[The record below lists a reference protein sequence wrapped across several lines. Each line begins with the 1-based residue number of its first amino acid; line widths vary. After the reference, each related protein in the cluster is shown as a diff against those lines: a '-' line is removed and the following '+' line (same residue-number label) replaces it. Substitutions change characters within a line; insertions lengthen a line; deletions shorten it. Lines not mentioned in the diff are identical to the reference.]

1 MDQFTFTPAPW
12 VPVKDPAV
20 LERCRKAGPADY
32 LNHPNKNLD
41 IHIVPNTEAYW
52 VADMFTRIKESD
64 ELDRKV
70 VMITPNP
77 CPSTYQTVAELINRF
92 HVNCRNVYTFN
103 MDEWADQ
110 DGNIAPESYNAG
122 FNHSFLKYFY
132 GKIDPALRMK
142 RENLHAPT
150 NENIDHYSDLI
161 CECGDG
167 GADIC
172 YSGPGWAGHIAFID
186 PDTPEFACD
195 SIDTFVDMKARIVTL
210 NPMTIMQNSL
220 HGCFGCSGDVANVP
234 PKAATIGP
242 FDVKHAK
249 NRLETQAITTM
260 GTLSSWQR
268 MTSRLTLFG
277 PVSMQCPTSII
288 QLWPT
293 TVIVSE
299 SIAAPFGCWE
309 TVGY

>member
-64 ELDRKV
+64 EQDRKV

-92 HVNCRNVYTFN
+92 RVNCRNVYTFN

-132 GKIDPALRMK
+132 GKIDPELRMK

-161 CECGDG
+161 
-167 GADIC
+167 
-172 YSGPGWAGHIAFID
+172 F
-186 PDTPEFACD
+186 
-195 SIDTFVDMKARIVTL
+195 DMKARVVTL

-260 GTLSSWQR
+260 GTISSWQR

-299 SIAAPFGCWE
+299 NIAAPFGCWE
-309 TVGY
+309 TIGY